1 MGRGWGA
8 RFWFRKVQIDH
19 DARPSVSINIVHQFG
34 EYLRDT
40 AKGNPSMPDSLQKLQ
55 NEAGIRLILANTEDP
70 DAIGCFKQYRVA
82 FYTEPCLNTV
92 HCSGAIWFAFC

>member
-1 MGRGWGA
+1 MQ
-8 RFWFRKVQIDH
+8 VDH

-40 AKGNPSMPDSLQKLQ
+40 AKANPAMPDSLQKLQ

-82 FYTEPCLNTV
+82 FYDKPVENAALSFLAG
-92 HCSGAIWFAFC
+92 H